1 MPSFDG
7 AEYWVEARAEQN
19 AYVACACTDRIR
31 ILSPASKRRLIS
43 SGYRNL
49 RSQTGPAFCPYSL
62 VRILQQRR
70 WSLVKILFLWSRYYG
85 VAFNVSNAVIYLYL
99 YPSLNVSSTFFYWQN
114 TGASLQVITSHE
126 LRLYA
131 MYGNSC
137 KILGLFVVMTVL
149 ECLTMGL
156 IFGLPGSGTIGTN
169 EPIPGLFMCADA
181 DPPDHHWIV
190 YYWVAVLIIESIL
203 LSLALR
209 QAWLHRPSAS
219 GSDLMR
225 KLTRDSVIYFLVL
238 FGIYL
243 TNLIFWI
250 RNRITL
256 NEFGTAFAFV
266 ISSLF
271 ANRLLSEVTTEIR
284 FRRETVTG
292 DVDDYDTMELRNI
305 TRDFNEVVGV

>member
-1 MPSFDG
+1 MPSFSG
-7 AEYWVEARAEQN
+7 AEYWVQAKAEQN
-19 AYVACACTDRIR
+19 AYVACAT
-31 ILSPASKRRLIS
+31 LIV
-43 SGYRNL
+43 YEY
-49 RSQTGPAFCPYSL
+49 F
-62 VRILQQRR
+62 LQFEAEVDFFWQRR
-70 WSLVKILFLWSRYYG
+70 WSLARALFLWSRYYG
-85 VAFNVSNAVIYLYL
+85 VTFNVSNAVIYLNSH
-99 YPSLNVSSTFFYWQN
+99 PSLKLCTTFFYWQN
-114 TGASLQVITSHE
+114 TGASLQVITSHVILE

-131 MYGNSC
+131 MYGNSG
-137 KILGLFVVMTVL
+137 KILGLFVVLTAL

-169 EPIPGLFMCADA
+169 EPVPGLFMCADA

-190 YYWVAVLIIESIL
+190 YYWVAVLVIESIL
-203 LSLALR
+203 LGLALR

-225 KLTRDSVIYFLVL
+225 RLTRDSVIYFLVL

-271 ANRLLSEVTTEIR
+271 ANRLVIAVRRAHYMSLFEQESQLSEVTTEIQ
-284 FRRETVTG
+284 FRRDAATG
-292 DVDDYDTMELRNI
+292 DVDGDDTMELRNI
-305 TRDFNEVVGV
+305 ARD